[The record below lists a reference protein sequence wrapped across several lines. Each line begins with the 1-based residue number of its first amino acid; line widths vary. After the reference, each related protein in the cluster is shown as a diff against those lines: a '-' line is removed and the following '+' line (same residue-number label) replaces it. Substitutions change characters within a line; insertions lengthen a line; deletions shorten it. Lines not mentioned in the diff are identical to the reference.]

1 VGPDRNYSTAFMQDF
16 PASAATKIV
25 RLALE
30 EDIGSGDLT
39 CRLVLPTAHR
49 SRARIVAKDH
59 GILAGRPLAELVFS
73 ELLRLDAQIGKV
85 AVRPAKSDGDSLV
98 PGDLVMEFEG
108 PTRAILEGERTILN
122 LLQHLSGVATMARR
136 YQDAAGS
143 TCRVLDTRKTTP
155 GQRLLEKWAIR
166 VGGGSNH
173 RMGLWDAVL
182 IKENH
187 AQAVGG
193 VREAARKAL
202 QAKTPDTD
210 LIVEVRDLAELE
222 SVLDLPLTR
231 VLLDNFTPEL
241 VAQALARRDQAKADF
256 RIEVSGGITLETLP
270 AYARAGAEFASVG
283 ALTHSTR
290 PVDLSLLLE
299 GL

>member
-1 VGPDRNYSTAFMQDF
+1 MQDF
-16 PASAATKIV
+16 PASAAKNIV

-39 CRLVLPTAHR
+39 CRLVLPPAHR

-59 GILAGRPLAELVFS
+59 GILAGVPLAGLVFS
-73 ELLRLDAQIGKV
+73 ELLRRDARVGAV
-85 AVRPAKSDGDSLV
+85 AVRAAKTDGDELA
-98 PGDLVMEFEG
+98 PGDPVMEFEG
-108 PTRAILEGERTILN
+108 PTRAILEGERTLLN
-122 LLQHLSGVATMARR
+122 LLQHLSGVATTARR
-136 YQDAAGS
+136 HQEAAGP

-187 AQAVGG
+187 AQAAGG
-193 VREAARKAL
+193 VRAAAQKAL
-202 QAKTPDTD
+202 EAMAPGTD

-231 VLLDNFTPEL
+231 VLLDNFTPDL
-241 VAQALARRDQAKADF
+241 VERALVLRNRAEARF
-256 RIEVSGGITLETLP
+256 GVEVSGGITLDTLS